1 MRPDTPREYIGVDV
15 GSVRVGL
22 ARGSDLARIAEPV
35 ITVKAANAVQELSA
49 LAAKTGAIGIVV
61 GLPRNLDGGDT
72 AQTDY
77 VRQWIKQAQESMQIP
92 FYWQDEALTSVNAEQ
107 IKGKEAGPA
116 DAEAAALI
124 LQDFLDT
131 PEEERLRC

>member
-1 MRPDTPREYIGVDV
+1 VRPDTPREYIGVDV